1 MKRLYRVLLDCN
13 AISLFFV
20 VYLIKE
26 HNSIMFMKLDIS
38 YAIYVAVIILFTGIC
53 LALSKLLPNEIIS
66 GGVKE
71 VELADSSY
79 LPSFLGYFF
88 VALSITDKRTLVV
101 MAVIIFIFTYYSQTL
116 YFNPLFLLFGYKFYY
131 ITMENGMKLF
141 VLSKKKI
148 KNISGLEFNSLKR
161 INDYTFIDRSH
172 EK

>member
-1 MKRLYRVLLDCN
+1 MKRLYRILLDFN

-26 HNSIMFMKLDIS
+26 HRSIMFMKIDCS
-38 YAIYVAVIILFTGIC
+38 YYFYVVGIILFTSIC
-53 LALSKLLPNEIIS
+53 LVLSRFLPNEIIS
-66 GGVKE
+66 GGIKE

-88 VALSITDKRTLVV
+88 VALSVTDDTTVIA

-116 YFNPLFLLFGYKFYY
+116 YFNPLFLAFGYKFYY

-141 VLSKKKI
+141 ILSRKSI
-148 KNISGLEFNSLKR
+148 KNIDGLSFDSLKR
-161 INDYTFIDRSH
+161 INDYTFIDRSSR
-172 EK
+172 K